1 MSAQRPTSFH
11 VMVKPRGPICN
22 LDCSYC
28 YYLSKERLYP
38 DSDFLMSEEILE
50 AFTRQYIEVQD
61 IPEVTFGW
69 QGGEP
74 TLMSPDFFRLAVDL
88 QEKYRSPGMRIHNA
102 LQTNGAYLHKEWC
115 QLFKEF
121 DFLMGVS
128 LDGPR
133 ELHDTF
139 RLDKAGNPTFDR
151 VMAGISLLKQHQVE
165 FNILTSVHATN
176 VNHPIE
182 VYRFLRDEVGARF
195 VQFIPIVERDNDNG
209 FQEGGEITKRSVTG
223 RQYGDFLSAIFNEWV
238 LEDVGRV
245 FVQIFDVALA
255 AWYGQRPGLCIFEQ
269 TCGKALVVEHNGD
282 VYACDHFVEPKYKLG
297 NLMETPLS
305 ELADSAPQKAFGL
318 AKEETLPDFCRGC
331 EVHFICNG
339 GCPKNRTLHTPNGE
353 PRLNYLCEGY
363 QNFFTHINRP
373 MKIMAAELRAGRPPA
388 NVMLIMKGE
397 KEEVQV
403 VGKTMRC

>member
-1 MSAQRPTSFH
+1 
-11 VMVKPRGPICN
+11 
-22 LDCSYC
+22 
-28 YYLSKERLYP
+28 
-38 DSDFLMSEEILE
+38 MSEEVLE
-50 AFTRQYIEVQD
+50 AFTRQYIEAQD

-74 TLMSPDFFRLAVDL
+74 TLMNPDFLRLAVDL
-88 QEKYRSPGMRIHNA
+88 QKKYRSPGMRIHNV
-102 LQTNGAYLHKEWC
+102 LQTNGVNLNEEWC

-121 DFLMGVS
+121 DFLIGVS

-151 VMAGISLLKQHQVE
+151 VMTGISLLKQYQVE
-165 FNILTSVHATN
+165 LNILTCVHAAN

-182 VYRFLRDEVGARF
+182 LYRFLRDEVGARF
-195 VQFIPIVERDNDNG
+195 LQFIPIVEWDSESG
-209 FQEGGEITKRSVTG
+209 FQEGEEITERSVTG
-223 RQYGDFLSAIFNEWV
+223 RQYGDFLIAIFNEWV

-269 TCGKALVVEHNGD
+269 TCGKALAIEHNGD
-282 VYACDHFVEPKYKLG
+282 VYACDHFVVPKYKLG

-305 ELADSAPQKAFGL
+305 ELAVSAQQEAFGL

-331 EVHFICNG
+331 EVNFICNG
-339 GCPKNRTLHTPNGE
+339 GCPKNRVLHTPNGE
-353 PRLNYLCEGY
+353 PGLNYLCEGY
-363 QNFFTHINRP
+363 KNFFRHINRP
-373 MKIMAAELRAGRPPA
+373 TRIMAAELRAGRPPA
-388 NVMLIMKGE
+388 KVMSIMKGK
-397 KEEVQV
+397 KEEAQV
-403 VGKTMRC
+403 VGKT

>member
-1 MSAQRPTSFH
+1 MSAQRSTSFH
-11 VMVKPRGPICN
+11 AMVKPRGPICN
-22 LDCSYC
+22 LDCAYC

-38 DSDFLMSEEILE
+38 DSDFLMSEEVLE
-50 AFTRQYIEVQD
+50 AFTRQYIEAQD

-74 TLMSPDFFRLAVDL
+74 TLMNPDFLRLAVDL
-88 QEKYRSPGMRIHNA
+88 QKKYRSPGMRIHNV
-102 LQTNGAYLHKEWC
+102 LQTNGVNLNEEWC

-121 DFLMGVS
+121 DFLIGVS

-151 VMAGISLLKQHQVE
+151 VMTGISLLKQYQVE
-165 FNILTSVHATN
+165 LNILTCVHAAN

-182 VYRFLRDEVGARF
+182 LYRFLRDEVGARF
-195 VQFIPIVERDNDNG
+195 LQFIPIVERDNESG
-209 FQEGGEITKRSVTG
+209 FQEREDITERSVTG
-223 RQYGDFLSAIFNEWV
+223 RQYGDFLMAIFNEWV

-245 FVQIFDVALA
+245 FIQIFDVALA

-269 TCGKALVVEHNGD
+269 TCGKALVVEHNGG

-305 ELADSAPQKAFGL
+305 ELAVSAQQKAFGL

-339 GCPKNRTLHTPNGE
+339 GCPKNRVLHTPNGE
-353 PRLNYLCEGY
+353 PGLNYLCEGY
-363 QNFFTHINRP
+363 KIFFTNINRP
-373 MKIMAAELRAGRPPA
+373 TRIMAAELRAGRPPA
-388 NVMLIMKGE
+388 KVMSIMKGK
-397 KEEVQV
+397 KEEAQV
-403 VGKTMRC
+403 VGKT

>member
-1 MSAQRPTSFH
+1 MSAKRPTSFH

-22 LDCSYC
+22 LDCAYC
-28 YYLSKERLYP
+28 YYLSKERFYP
-38 DSDFLMSEEILE
+38 DSDFLMSEEVLD
-50 AFTRQYIEVQD
+50 AFTRQYIEAQD

-74 TLMSPDFFRLAVDL
+74 TLMSPDFFRLAVDF
-88 QEKYRSPGMRIHNA
+88 QKKYRSPGMRIHNA
-102 LQTNGAYLHKEWC
+102 LQTNGANLNEEWC

-121 DFLMGVS
+121 DFLIGVS

-195 VQFIPIVERDNDNG
+195 VQFIPIVERDNDSG

-245 FVQIFDVALA
+245 FVQIFDVSLA
-255 AWYGQRPGLCIFEQ
+255 AWYGHKPGLCIFEQ
-269 TCGKALVVEHNGD
+269 TCGKALVVEHSGD

-297 NLMETPLS
+297 NLKKTPLS
-305 ELADSAPQKAFGL
+305 ELAVSVPQKAFGL

-331 EVHFICNG
+331 EVRFICNG
-339 GCPKNRTLHTPNGE
+339 GCPKNRVLHTPNGE
-353 PRLNYLCEGY
+353 PGLNYLCEGY
-363 QNFFTHINRP
+363 KNFFTHINRP
-373 MKIMAAELRAGRPPA
+373 MRIMTTELRAGRPPA

-397 KEEVQV
+397 KREVQF
-403 VGKTMRC
+403 VGKT